1 MLIKVQDVENDDD
14 MPLEEKRA
22 CADLLR
28 NACTPMI
35 TMAERG
41 FRQKLIDRL
50 YNLRYYKYKQS
61 AYVNES

>member
-1 MLIKVQDVENDDD
+1 MLIKVQDVENDGD

-28 NACTPMI
+28 TATTPMI

-41 FRQKLIDRL
+41 YRQKLIDNL
-50 YNLRYYKYKQS
+50 YALGYYKYKQS
-61 AYVNES
+61 AYVKES